1 MLRADVR
8 IPTTDS
14 HAGEIPSLKQ
24 REVVVTAAKVT
35 LRQARYR
42 ELDSV
47 SCDFHEGV
55 LTLRGQVSSFY
66 LKQMAQELVRPLETV
81 EQINNR
87 LQVASSERTI

>member
-8 IPTTDS
+8 MPTTDS
-14 HAGEIPSLKQ
+14 RAGKIPSLKE
-24 REVVVTAAKVT
+24 RAEVVTAAEVT
-35 LRQARYR
+35 FRQARYR

-55 LTLRGQVSSFY
+55 LTLRGRVSSFY

-87 LQVASSERTI
+87 LLVASSDRSI